1 MASVY
6 KDLLKRRI
14 EAAQGIIP
22 CDLVLKNCR
31 IIDVYTQSIR
41 EGDIAVITASSPV
54 SVVHTKGGASSMPE
68 GGMPR
73 RASSTA
79 ISTSS
84 RPTSVRKN
92 SAASSFPWG
101 RRRLLPI
108 LMKSPMSAGW
118 LD

>member
-1 MASVY
+1 
-6 KDLLKRRI
+6 
-14 EAAQGIIP
+14 
-22 CDLVLKNCR
+22 
-31 IIDVYTQSIR
+31 
-41 EGDIAVITASSPV
+41 
-54 SVVHTKGGASSMPE
+54 
-68 GGMPR
+68 MPR

-108 LMKSPMSAGW
+108 LMKSPMSAAGW
-118 LD
+118 IEVYAEAAEQTVLDIQFMAPSCVPATSFDHSGAVIGAEELARALQDSYILGAGGIYELSRRRGSPGRRAG